1 MATTTGK
8 TSCIICKKSKMT
20 VKCSGCSKDFGLNHI
35 SEHHNELSQQLGTI
49 EDQFNDLKLEMD
61 EQKSNPQKPELMKQI
76 DKWERESIE
85 KVRQVA
91 DEVRRELSSYIVT
104 FATNL
109 DFKLKQLTQK
119 IIQCRKD
126 NDFADQEI
134 QVFNEELK

>member
-8 TSCIICKKSKMT
+8 TSGVICKKSKIT

-35 SEHHNELSQQLGTI
+35 SEHRNELSQQLGTI